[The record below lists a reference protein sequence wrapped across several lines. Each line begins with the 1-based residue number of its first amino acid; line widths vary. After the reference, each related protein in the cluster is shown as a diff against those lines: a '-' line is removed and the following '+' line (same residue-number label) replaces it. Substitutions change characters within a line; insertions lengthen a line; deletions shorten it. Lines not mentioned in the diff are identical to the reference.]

1 MRCFKHPNQ
10 PRPTNNHYQ
19 LTTIKLPTHSPVLGR
34 AVGNALGLVLGNAVG
49 LELGAKVGA
58 I

>member
-10 PRPTNNHYQ
+10 PLPTNNYQ
-19 LTTIKLPTHSPVLGR
+19 PSTIKLPTHSPVLGR

-49 LELGAKVGA
+49 LELGSKVGA